1 MQQLSLSTPA
11 EGFIDITGQVR
22 RVVAAGT
29 VQSRHVETNKK

>member
-22 RVVAAGT
+22 KIVAAGT
-29 VQSRHVETNKK
+29 VQNGLCQISDL